1 MTAALAGV
9 APSGG
14 LWGGPPA
21 AGMLPGA
28 AAAAAGAGFAPLRGG
43 GAGGFGAPPRP
54 SALDMAAAASA
65 AYDDRGGSASPSAL
79 LAAAGFHVMG
89 GVAPPPPVPYDYYSG
104 GGGGGGGGEPGSQ
117 HLNPALQALLTGLA
131 APHAVAYDPRTL
143 HAVAAA
149 AAAPYAPATEWS
161 SASSA
166 VPAPPQWPS
175 NARGF
180 DASLPRSLRPG
191 AADSSVADSALA
203 WVGKGRPLT
212 AQVPA
217 QQPHPSQQ
225 QQSTKQQG
233 HQPLPP
239 QPQEHRA
246 PRRPSVQTHRGPAAS
261 APPPPDPANEY
272 DEEEFPPDSDAES
285 TPPPPPP
292 PHSARTAT
300 AVVPSSLPIGVA
312 LQGAAPRA
320 LRSARTSV
328 GSAAEADAGG
338 DGPTQRRPAPP
349 AHTGSG
355 LERSMNAQ
363 TLLVFME
370 GEQPLGTVG
379 GDDVQYQ
386 QRPLVP
392 AGPGLVSSA
401 ALEPHRPPRPG
412 TASGGGDG
420 VGAAAAAATAQPHD
434 GHSASAAGG
443 GRRRVSELTGIDES
457 HTEAGMRPPTTSGGS
472 ARSPPQAS
480 GAAAL
485 HLHSETGARTTA
497 ADAVALDATA
507 QSEFSNEFHNLPPTT
522 GRPPTSSGAS
532 IVGSH
537 QRPPSSSSRSVAH
550 VASRFTESRRLHT
563 ADREMI
569 PVADVATR
577 PSAASLETAA
587 SPVHNSLGIPPVL
600 SDAAETRPSTAAAS
614 GSAPSSRNARTT
626 PQLARP
632 ASGIADT
639 TGLPSSGVAAVSEAR
654 GRSRDSNRTSVS
666 TPAPSPSLPLP
677 SSGQPTARPATSAD
691 LTPAPVPAPADSSE
705 GEREYEDDA
714 FDDSP
719 AAATVTRGAHT
730 PPVHNSDASAFP
742 PSPGLVTGV
751 AHVAAISGAEGSAAD
766 AHGALRRDAAHDP
779 AHISHEISFAEIEA
793 ALHPSPYDESAEALS
808 ASAAHAPVAAG
819 DATGAG
825 DSLESSVAPG
835 PPPGL
840 PPHASARALGHASS
854 AEAAVSTLA
863 TSRSGVATPAT
874 TRSAAGVPIS
884 ALPLADAAGATG
896 RPPSQRSGAG
906 YEDEGFDQPSARRG
920 LPSARSPVAQQIV
933 AGTAPD
939 AVLARSGSS
948 TDRRS
953 LSARS
958 AKAARVVAA
967 ASSSRAAPAE
977 GLQGVTEPLHGQ
989 ARELV
994 DARPS
999 PSLNPGATHEA
1010 AATVSA
1016 RAASIAAESMTGR
1029 AASGAA
1035 GAETGRTASAAPAG
1049 DSKRQLASSSAR
1061 SNADGSAPAK
1071 STSGRRDSTWGL
1083 SPEQQALHK
1092 SRLMA
1097 FYATH
1102 QPAKAHKEHCDTAF
1116 GLFGPGV
1123 WDELERKYRGK
1134 TAGFRPMPTPS

>member
-1 MTAALAGV
+1 M
-9 APSGG
+9 
-14 LWGGPPA
+14 
-21 AGMLPGA
+21 A
-28 AAAAAGAGFAPLRGG
+28 AAAAA
-43 GAGGFGAPPRP
+43 
-54 SALDMAAAASA
+54 S
-65 AYDDRGGSASPSAL
+65 YDDRGGSASPSAL
-79 LAAAGFHVMG
+79 LSAAGFHVMG

-104 GGGGGGGGEPGSQ
+104 GGGGGEPSSQ

-149 AAAPYAPATEWS
+149 AAAPYPPATEWS
-161 SASSA
+161 SVSSA

-175 NARGF
+175 NVVSHGRGF

-191 AADSSVADSALA
+191 AADSSMADSALA

-217 QQPHPSQQ
+217 QQPHPSQQQQ

-246 PRRPSVQTHRGPAAS
+246 PRRPSVQTHRGPVAS

-338 DGPTQRRPAPP
+338 DGPTLRRPAPP

-392 AGPGLVSSA
+392 AGPGLVASA
-401 ALEPHRPPRPG
+401 ALEPHRPPRQG
-412 TASGGGDG
+412 TASGGGGPGDG
-420 VGAAAAAATAQPHD
+420 VGSAAA
-434 GHSASAAGG
+434 SAVGG
-443 GRRRVSELTGIDES
+443 GRRRVSELTGIDEGRA
-457 HTEAGMRPPTTSGGS
+457 EAAMRPPTTSGS
-472 ARSPPQAS
+472 TARSPPQAAAA
-480 GAAAL
+480 AAAL
-485 HLHSETGARTTA
+485 HSHSDTGVQVTA
-497 ADAVALDATA
+497 ADAAALDATA

-532 IVGSH
+532 LVDSH
-537 QRPPSSSSRSVAH
+537 PNPPSSRSVAH
-550 VASRFTESRRLHT
+550 VASRYTESRRLHT

-569 PVADVATR
+569 PVADVALAR

-587 SPVHNSLGIPPVL
+587 TPVHSSLGIPAVL
-600 SDAAETRPSTAAAS
+600 SVAAETRPSTAAAS
-614 GSAPSSRNARTT
+614 GPAPSARDARAT
-626 PQLARP
+626 PLLARP
-632 ASGIADT
+632 ASGIASGIADT
-639 TGLPSSGVAAVSEAR
+639 AGLPSSAVAAVREAR
-654 GRSRDSNRTSVS
+654 GHSRDSGRANSS
-666 TPAPSPSLPLP
+666 TLAPSPSVVLP
-677 SSGQPTARPATSAD
+677 SSGRPTARPATTTAAD
-691 LTPAPVPAPADSSE
+691 LAPAPDPAPADSSE

-714 FDDSP
+714 FDESP
-719 AAATVTRGAHT
+719 AAATAARGANT
-730 PPVHNSDASAFP
+730 PPAVHNSDASALP
-742 PSPGLVTGV
+742 PSPGLLTGV
-751 AHVAAISGAEGSAAD
+751 AHVAAISGAEVSTSDARAAHD
-766 AHGALRRDAAHDP
+766 RDAAHDP
-779 AHISHEISFAEIEA
+779 VHTGHEISFAEIEA
-793 ALHPSPYDESAEALS
+793 ALHPSPYDESAEAMS

-840 PPHASARALGHASS
+840 PPQASSRASGHAAA
-854 AEAAVSTLA
+854 AEVASRTPT
-863 TSRSGVATPAT
+863 TSRAGAATPAT
-874 TRSAAGVPIS
+874 TRSAAGAPIL
-884 ALPLADAAGATG
+884 ALPLTNAAAAG

-906 YEDEGFDQPSARRG
+906 YEDDGFDQPSARG
-920 LPSARSPVAQQIV
+920 SARSPAAQQLAV
-933 AGTAPD
+933 GAGAAAD
-939 AVLARSGSS
+939 AGLARSGSS

-953 LSARS
+953 LSSRS
-958 AKAARVVAA
+958 AAAAHVVPA

-977 GLQGVTEPLHGQ
+977 SLQGAAVSLHRQ
-989 ARELV
+989 ALESV

-999 PSLNPGATHEA
+999 PSPNPGAAHV
-1010 AATVSA
+1010 AATEVSA
-1016 RAASIAAESMTGR
+1016 RVASVAAESMTGR
-1029 AASGAA
+1029 AASGTV
-1035 GAETGRTASAAPAG
+1035 GAETGRTAGAAPAA

-1061 SNADGSAPAK
+1061 SNADGSAPVK
-1071 STSGRRDSTWGL
+1071 SSSGRRDSTWGL